1 MGRIS
6 RSGIQDSK
14 AKINVSSLTK
24 ATARERDTTSM
35 MMMVEEVK
43 VKVDDDNE
51 EKTMKRRNAGGR
63 IRIIPGMPMIHS
75 CTCLHRKYL
84 ITRSVP
90 VSLSFLAPAR
100 GSLFIL
106 LRCGNWLQLS
116 NLHHF
121 TYPWKS
127 YTIIH
132 SVPWNLN

>member
-1 MGRIS
+1 
-6 RSGIQDSK
+6 
-14 AKINVSSLTK
+14 
-24 ATARERDTTSM
+24 M

-51 EKTMKRRNAGGR
+51 EETMKRRNAGGR

-106 LRCGNWLQLS
+106 LRCGN
-116 NLHHF
+116 
-121 TYPWKS
+121 
-127 YTIIH
+127 
-132 SVPWNLN
+132 